1 MAALAEKQMNGN
13 ARSAPPSQSSSRE
26 THELTTHPPWWER
39 RRTPVVQHVL
49 STFSSH
55 GDPAMFTT
63 STRPGAQYRDS
74 REWGPAKHD
83 PEHPFHL
90 AQLDAPVAGT
100 DLRDGDAGL
109 PDDN

>member
-1 MAALAEKQMNGN
+1 
-13 ARSAPPSQSSSRE
+13 
-26 THELTTHPPWWER
+26 
-39 RRTPVVQHVL
+39 
-49 STFSSH
+49 
-55 GDPAMFTT
+55 MFTT

-83 PEHPFHL
+83 PEHPYHL
-90 AQLDAPVAGT
+90 AQLDTPAAGT